1 MAKEKTTAVAEEEN
15 WWDGAGDVLTSLA
28 GAFGSAYS
36 AREQARA
43 AQAQAEKERL
53 AAATEQQT
61 RDEKT
66 QRMLRI
72 ALIVGGGVAVVG
84 IVILALK

>member
-1 MAKEKTTAVAEEEN
+1 MAEDTTAIEEEGN
-15 WWDGAGDVLTSLA
+15 WWNGAGDVLTSLA

-61 RDEKT
+61 RDERT

-72 ALIVGGGVAVVG
+72 ALLVGGGVAVVG
-84 IVILALK
+84 IVVMALK

>member
-1 MAKEKTTAVAEEEN
+1 MAENTTAIEEEGN
-15 WWDGAGDVLTSLA
+15 WWNGAGDVLTSLA
-28 GAFGSAYS
+28 GVFGSAYS

-61 RDEKT
+61 RDERT

-72 ALIVGGGVAVVG
+72 ALLVGGGVAVVG
-84 IVILALK
+84 IVVMALK